1 MNALASKYVTRPFA
15 TLLLSAC
22 CALAAAP
29 ALAASPAGLA
39 AAPDAASPA
48 GFAAPDAA
56 RDAVALD
63 AKDAKD
69 APPGNWT
76 LGERDQWRLLQKE
89 VDQYAALVNAS
100 CKTTIAV
107 TFDHESFRG
116 KLMEPGKTGMAGS
129 PFSTHMTQSLTAVR
143 EICLKNDDGKQAVKG
158 KITKIVLQHA
168 GPSRAHKLEKGQLT
182 TVLDP
187 AERPR
192 EWQTQFSEFLKR
204 SL

>member
-1 MNALASKYVTRPFA
+1 MNTLASKSVTRRPLA
-15 TLLLSAC
+15 TLVLYAC
-22 CALAAAP
+22 CALASVP
-29 ALAASPAGLA
+29 ALAAP
-39 AAPDAASPA
+39 P
-48 GFAAPDAA
+48 
-56 RDAVALD
+56 VALD
-63 AKDAKD
+63 AKDS
-69 APPGNWT
+69 PPGNWT

-89 VDQYAALVNAS
+89 VDQYAALVNES

-116 KLMEPGKTGMAGS
+116 KLMEPGLTGLAGS

-158 KITKIVLQHA
+158 KISKIVLQHA
-168 GPSRAHKLEKGQLT
+168 GASRAHKLEKGQLT

-187 AERPR
+187 AVRPR
-192 EWQTQFSEFLKR
+192 EWHTQFSEFLKR